1 MHADPGGRARAEPPR
16 VQDAA
21 PGAPAGRGLP
31 GTLVA
36 AATVA
41 VAPFVGRIAD
51 AIAIALLLLVTVGC
65 GRRGEVPGR
74 NAALLAALGLAST
87 FLPNGWWAWPAVTVV
102 LAAAALRPGWRG
114 PAGVAPWFRRGT
126 LSPTDLAWVAAV
138 AAASGVAL
146 VLWKALRRPDVADL
160 TRALPPVAPWLLLAG
175 GIAWA
180 ALNAYGEE
188 AIFRGAL
195 FEALERAVGARA
207 AVVVQAIPFGL
218 VHFRG
223 FPRGWD
229 GVALAAI
236 YGLMLGAMRRRT
248 GGLLGPILA
257 HTVADAVIL
266 LLLVAAR

>member
-1 MHADPGGRARAEPPR
+1 MLVDPGGSARA
-16 VQDAA
+16 
-21 PGAPAGRGLP
+21 GAPAVPGAAPRGPARRGVP
-31 GTLVA
+31 GTLVTTA
-36 AATVA
+36 ALAA
-41 VAPFVGRIAD
+41 APFVGRTGLLATIP
-51 AIAIALLLLVTVGC
+51 LLLVVALGC
-65 GRRGEVPGR
+65 ERRGEGLGR
-74 NAALLAALGLAST
+74 NAALAAALGLASK
-87 FLPNGWWAWPAVTVV
+87 FLPNGWWAWPAAAV
-102 LAAAALRPGWRG
+102 LVAAAALRPGAWRG
-114 PAGVAPWFRRGT
+114 PGVAAWLRRGT
-126 LSPTDLAWVAAV
+126 LTRADLAWVASV
-138 AAASGVAL
+138 AAGSGAAL

-160 TRALPPVAPWLLLAG
+160 TRALPPVAPWLLLGA

-180 ALNAYGEE
+180 ALNAFGEE

-195 FEALERAVGARA
+195 FEALERALGARA

-248 GGLLGPILA
+248 GGLLGPWLA